1 MPHGILRA
9 WCKSTAETVGS
20 VGSVGSAGSAG
31 VVGLVTQG
39 IDSYLFRSHRNG
51 YFLDNIAEQHSW
63 DCSKHQTRMAPS
75 PKEMEATVEM
85 VAMVAMEMVATVA
98 MAAREAQEKVHHTWL
113 VGDPG
118 QLSLS
123 QLSS

>member
-9 WCKSTAETVGS
+9 WCKSTAETV
-20 VGSVGSAGSAG
+20 V
-31 VVGLVTQG
+31 
-39 IDSYLFRSHRNG
+39 
-51 YFLDNIAEQHSW
+51 
-63 DCSKHQTRMAPS
+63 M
-75 PKEMEATVEM
+75 VE
-85 VAMVAMEMVATVA
+85 MVAMEMVAMEMVA
-98 MAAREAQEKVHHTWL
+98 RAAREGVEKVHHTWL

>member
-9 WCKSTAETVGS
+9 WCKSTAETV
-20 VGSVGSAGSAG
+20 V
-31 VVGLVTQG
+31 
-39 IDSYLFRSHRNG
+39 
-51 YFLDNIAEQHSW
+51 
-63 DCSKHQTRMAPS
+63 
-75 PKEMEATVEM
+75 TVE
-85 VAMVAMEMVATVA
+85 MVAMEMVATVA
-98 MAAREAQEKVHHTWL
+98 TVAMEAREAQEKVHHTWL